1 MSPATHRDRIIASAI
16 RITSEEGW
24 TAITMSRLAA
34 DVGVSRQTVYNE
46 VGSKPAL
53 AEAMVLTELA
63 AFLAVVDRAFD
74 ENSDP
79 VAAVRQAVRGVLTL
93 GRTHPLLAVILSPGT
108 GAESDLLPAI
118 TTRASSVIDLAQTAV
133 DARLV
138 AAAPHLSG
146 RERRAATDMI
156 VRTVL
161 SHLVQPGGSPA
172 TAADDV
178 AWVASRV
185 LAPTSR

>member
-1 MSPATHRDRIIASAI
+1 MTPQSHRDRIIASAI

-46 VGSKPAL
+46 VGSKSAL
-53 AEAMVLTELA
+53 AEAMVLTELTT
-63 AFLAVVDRAFD
+63 FLAVVDRAFD
-74 ENSDP
+74 ENAEP
-79 VAAVRQAVRGVLTL
+79 VAAIRQAVRGVLTMA
-93 GRTHPLLAVILSPGT
+93 RAHPLLAVILAPGT

-118 TTRASSVIDLAQTAV
+118 TTRASTVIDLARAAV

-138 AAAPHLSG
+138 DAATHLSA
-146 RERRAATDMI
+146 RERRAATDTI

-161 SHLVQPGGSPA
+161 SHLVQSGGSPA
-172 TAADDV
+172 TVANDV

-185 LAPTSR
+185 LAPTSS

>member
-1 MSPATHRDRIIASAI
+1 MTAPSHRERIIASAI
-16 RITSEEGW
+16 RITSDEGW

-46 VGSKPAL
+46 VGSKPRL

-74 ENSDP
+74 ENADP
-79 VAAVRQAVRGVLTL
+79 VVAVRQAVRGVLTM
-93 GRTHPLLAVILSPGT
+93 GRTHPLLAVIVAPGT

-118 TTRASSVIDLAQTAV
+118 TTRATTVIDLACSTV
-133 DARLV
+133 EPRLAV
-138 AAAPHLSG
+138 AAAHLSP
-146 RERRAATDMI
+146 RQLRAATDTI

-161 SHLVQPGGSPA
+161 SHLVQASGSP
-172 TAADDV
+172 TSAANDV
-178 AWVASRV
+178 AWVASRL